1 MKYPKEYL
9 DEIKTRLKVSTVV
22 SKTIN
27 LKKRGKEYVGLSP
40 FKTEKT
46 PSFTVNDEKEFYHCF
61 STSEH
66 GNIFDFVMKTQN
78 LKFGEAVKILA
89 NLAGMRPYTFS
100 KQDEE
105 REKNWKKYK
114 SIYSKY
120 VEKYHD
126 QLFKNP
132 EAEIAKN
139 YLKKRGLTSEEVKT
153 FKIGF
158 VTKGLGFY
166 EELLKEFEEKKLND
180 CGLFYFDER
189 KKKYVERFRDRIIFP
204 INNISGDV
212 IGLGGR
218 VLDENKHLAK
228 YINSPETDF
237 FKKGSNLFNLD
248 KARKLSNKVDNIY
261 LVEGYMDV
269 IGLSKNGINNTVA
282 NLGTSLTNKQILILN
297 QFFDHIIICF
307 DGDDSGY
314 KAALRAAE
322 NSIIELKPEKK
333 ISFLFL
339 PDNHD
344 PDSFSNKYGK
354 EYFEEFSKNSS
365 VSIHK
370 FIYSHYLNQS
380 DGNPSS
386 MAIFEKKLRS
396 ISSTIKDEYIKKYV
410 LEYFLDKISELTP
423 NINKRNKKLFSNK
436 IKSLKK
442 TQNYYNETKS
452 LKPIEIKEFS
462 FLYII
467 LTKPGLIKDNFHL
480 IENVKLFS
488 NENKLFFEEILKN
501 TNNFEKNN
509 FKNINIDQSLINRV
523 LKYASIKHILVK
535 NLADDQK
542 ILEILNEIL
551 RDLKNYELEFR
562 ITELESKFSK
572 DLSEDTFNELSKAI
586 KEKELKKQQN
596 IN

>member
-1 MKYPKEYL
+1 MKYPKEYI

-22 SKTIN
+22 SKTVN

-78 LKFGEAVKILA
+78 LKFGEAVKALA

-105 REKNWKKYK
+105 REKNWNEYK
-114 SIYSKY
+114 LIYSKC
-120 VEKYHD
+120 VEKYHN
-126 QLFKNP
+126 QLLKDSRA
-132 EAEIAKN
+132 EAAKN
-139 YLKKRGLTSEEVKT
+139 YLKKRGLTIEEVKK

-158 VTKGLGFY
+158 ATKDSDFY
-166 EELLKEFEEKKLND
+166 NQLLIEFEEKKLKN

-189 KKKYVERFRDRIIFP
+189 KKKFVERFRERIIFP
-204 INNISGDV
+204 INNISGNP

-218 VLDENKHLAK
+218 ILDGNKNLAK

-248 KARKLSNKVDNIY
+248 NARKLSNKFDNVY

-269 IGLSKNGINNTVA
+269 VGLSKNGIENVVA
-282 NLGTSLTNKQILILN
+282 NLGTSLTNRQILILN
-297 QFFDHIIICF
+297 QFFENITNCF
-307 DGDDSGY
+307 DGDESGY

-333 ISFLFL
+333 IAFLFL

-344 PDSFSNKYGK
+344 PDSFSNKHGK
-354 EYFEEFSKNSS
+354 EYFMEFSKNNS
-365 VSIHK
+365 VSIHE
-370 FIYSHYLNQS
+370 FIFQHYLNQLDDS
-380 DGNPSS
+380 PSS
-386 MAIFEKKLRS
+386 RAIFEKRLRS
-396 ISSTIKDEYIKKYV
+396 ITSSIKDEFIKKYI
-410 LEYFLDKISELTP
+410 LEYFLEKISELTP
-423 NINKRNKKLFSNK
+423 NINKKNK
-436 IKSLKK
+436 INIFETKKSLKK
-442 TQNYYNETKS
+442 TRNYYNETKS

-467 LTKPGLIKDNFHL
+467 LKKPELIKNNFYL

-488 NENKLFFEEILKN
+488 NENILIFDQILKE
-501 TNNFEKNN
+501 TNNFEKTDI
-509 FKNINIDQSLINRV
+509 KNIKIDQNLINRV
-523 LKYASIKHILVK
+523 LKYASIKHILEK
-535 NLADDQK
+535 NYDDEEK
-542 ILEILNEIL
+542 IIDILNEIL

-562 ITELESKFSK
+562 IAELESKFSK
-572 DLSEDTFNELSKAI
+572 DLSEETFNEL
-586 KEKELKKQQN
+586 KELKKQQK